1 MPWSFGV
8 LQVLNRRTR
17 HFLLFFSSSERA
29 CTSYMELKDKTH
41 ELHGIYQAAYRDSQ
55 REMDALPLYHEFQSE
70 AEVANTARCEL
81 EEMSHLLAEC
91 AQPLSQD
98 VSESQCA
105 VSPVLAGYNLV
116 SPLEKIRQKLH
127 NCWIDVKISEDYV
140 WTSGLIHSTASKLI
154 VLEAKNPTFHG
165 FPSLTVPVIV
175 HIHTAS
181 DMSRRAVLHFFLPLK
196 YLLAWGFTSNP
207 DDGIAT
213 ISAPDILY
221 KPSQKMILSAHS
233 LQTLRSA
240 TTGFYRNAYAELKIK
255 GIPSS
260 NQESLSCPADIWDE
274 PPNLYW
280 HPIAARICR
289 EVWAEYEDSLASEKL
304 FIRSPCKPDMQLSRS
319 KRSKADST
327 KQSAQDS
334 L

>member
-1 MPWSFGV
+1 
-8 LQVLNRRTR
+8 
-17 HFLLFFSSSERA
+17 LLFFASSERA

-55 REMDALPLYHEFQSE
+55 REMDALPLYHEFHSE
-70 AEVANTARCEL
+70 AIVANTARRDL

-91 AQPLSQD
+91 AQHLSQD
-98 VSESQCA
+98 ESESQCA
-105 VSPVLAGYNLV
+105 VLPVLAYYNLV
-116 SPLEKIRQKLH
+116 SPLPKIRQELR
-127 NCWIDVKISEDYV
+127 NCGVDVKFSEDYV
-140 WTSGLIHSTASKLI
+140 WTSGLIHSRASKFI
-154 VLEAKNPTFHG
+154 VLEARNPTFHG

-181 DMSRRAVLHFFLPLK
+181 DMSRRAVLHFSFSLQ

-213 ISAPDILY
+213 ICAPDIVY
-221 KPSQKMILSAHS
+221 KPSQKILSAHS
-233 LQTLRSA
+233 LKTLRSA
-240 TTGFYRNAYAELKIK
+240 KTEFCRNACAELQIISIL
-255 GIPSS
+255 GS

-280 HPIAARICR
+280 HPIAERICR
-289 EVWAEYEDSLASEKL
+289 EVWAEYEDSLALEKL

-334 L
+334 